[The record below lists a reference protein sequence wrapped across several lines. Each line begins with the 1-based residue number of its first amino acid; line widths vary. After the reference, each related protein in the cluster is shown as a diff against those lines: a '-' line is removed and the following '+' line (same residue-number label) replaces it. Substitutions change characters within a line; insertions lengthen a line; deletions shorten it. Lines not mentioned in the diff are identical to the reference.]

1 MHKYKALLEAYQYKP
16 CQKYAPVGQAFHIEN
31 EELKGV
37 YWIYETE
44 SFIIDIH
51 DFFIKKEMVVDSFP
65 NVKPYR
71 SISSTYIITA
81 NGEWF
86 NPYQT
91 MTSHTVFI
99 MNVDHSQ
106 IRYLLHGNYPYFSVG
121 INFKKSMIEQ
131 YVTNNDTTV
140 SDIFLDTRDLVTKQL
155 STLANAILTC
165 TMKDS
170 SATLF
175 FEAKAKEWLSITL
188 DAYAQKK
195 QIPAITPRDEKAIE
209 NVSKYIDNHLTYDI
223 EQGLLEKIALMSGT
237 KLKNVFKQKYQ
248 MSITEYT
255 QRKRMNMAENLL
267 LTTDLPIKDIA
278 KTVGYHSSSRFTT
291 LFKRYKNR
299 YPKELKQSNPKI
311 KG

>member
-1 MHKYKALLEAYQYKP
+1 ML
-16 CQKYAPVGQAFHIEN
+16 
-31 EELKGV
+31 
-37 YWIYETE
+37 
-44 SFIIDIH
+44 
-51 DFFIKKEMVVDSFP
+51 
-65 NVKPYR
+65 
-71 SISSTYIITA
+71 
-81 NGEWF
+81 
-86 NPYQT
+86 
-91 MTSHTVFI
+91 
-99 MNVDHSQ
+99 
-106 IRYLLHGNYPYFSVG
+106 
-121 INFKKSMIEQ
+121 EQ

-165 TMKDS
+165 TMKDF

-299 YPKELKQSNPKI
+299 YPKELKQSKNKRLI
-311 KG
+311 